1 MGCLP
6 DCVAVLTLE
15 VDDDDL
21 YNYTILT
28 LSVPERTGRHD
39 LGDTSVIRDNGK
51 GHGCIGYY

>member
-1 MGCLP
+1 VGCLP

-28 LSVPERTGRHD
+28 RVVPITIGEMRLRRYIYD
-39 LGDTSVIRDNGK
+39 RDQEK
-51 GHGCIGYY
+51 G